1 MARSFG
7 VSAAFV
13 DAEVSRFIA
22 AGRLSAKI
30 DKTGADGGVIVTSRP
45 DNRNA
50 AYQAIV
56 KEGDVGEE
64 MYMVVRGT
72 IKLASDSY
80 ELYNDRNWVDGAFFG
95 ELTVLGIGAGAEH
108 NRHVYSASA
117 SVQSDCI
124 FITQNSLDTLQ
135 LLYPTFKFKM
145 RDM

>member
-1 MARSFG
+1 MEMYSDHLSTCPLLKDMEEG
-7 VSAAFV
+7 IVSKLCLQMLPYLALEG
-13 DAEVSRFIA
+13 D
-22 AGRLSAKI
+22 
-30 DKTGADGGVIVTSRP
+30 T
-45 DNRNA
+45 
-50 AYQAIV
+50 IV